1 MNKILWFYA
10 IYLYNMERKGEI
22 FLAAGFS
29 TSSLM
34 ETTSLV
40 LEMDEDK
47 LANLSSTKI
56 WKRDIRCKRIII

>member
-1 MNKILWFYA
+1 
-10 IYLYNMERKGEI
+10 MERKGKI

-29 TSSLM
+29 TSNLM

-56 WKRDIRCKRIII
+56 